1 MTKLVLKKISNPK
14 HMLLLFQKEECPFCS
29 KVRHFM
35 TDNEISFLSV
45 SSAKGSPSRRI
56 LTKLGGKDQLPYLVD
71 LDAGVAM
78 YEAEKIIDYLDE
90 NFC

>member
-1 MTKLVLKKISNPK
+1 
-14 HMLLLFQKEECPFCS
+14 
-29 KVRHFM
+29 M

-45 SSAKGSPSRRI
+45 ASPKGSPSRRI
-56 LTKLGGKDQLPYLVD
+56 LTQLGGKDQLPYLVD

-78 YEAEKIIDYLDE
+78 YESEKIIDYLEE